1 MLFLRDDL
9 FVHVSRRSAKAR
21 KRDERNVSESASAF
35 ARGFDRE
42 YEREGERALF
52 SGLQF
57 VSPPRAGNQSRA
69 KLSMYKMRGGQ
80 ERSKE

>member
-9 FVHVSRRSAKAR
+9 FVVFHVSSRSAKAR

-42 YEREGERALF
+42 YEREAERALF

-57 VSPPRAGNQSRA
+57 VSPPRGTKAE
-69 KLSMYKMRGGQ
+69 KTFDI
-80 ERSKE
+80 